1 LQTTGGEVKG
11 HSLGL
16 HTNEAWMRNR
26 FLIQRKSIADI
37 AKEARVSEVSIYA
50 SIKKYKLKR

>member
-1 LQTTGGEVKG
+1 VKG
-11 HSLGL
+11 HSIGL
-16 HTNEAWMRNR
+16 HNNEAWMRNR

-37 AKEARVSEVSIYA
+37 AKEAKVSEVSIYA